1 MAGERVPFLTQRP
14 GIEQGRVQTTNFVPT
29 EGDWAMVL
37 GSDIPG
43 HEREFS
49 VGDRFD
55 VVQTDA
61 PIAAAKLIRF
71 RGKWR
76 GPSRMP
82 AIAQATELY
91 ALVDSQTIL
100 LRVDGGTVQT
110 ITFTTAQFVAI
121 GSARA
126 DEVVPAINSQITGAT
141 ASVTSPGA
149 VQILSDTSGRRSRV
163 EITGGTAAAL
173 SMAELGWK
181 ASLSLGGSEKASR
194 ILRPGEDQT
203 LDDMAANRPTVPSS
217 FEIRF
222 RLEVVAL

>member
-1 MAGERVPFLTQRP
+1 MAGERAPFLTQRP
-14 GIEQGRVQTTNFVPT
+14 GVEQGRVQTTNFVPT

-55 VVQTDA
+55 VFQSDT

-82 AIAQATELY
+82 ALAQAVELY
-91 ALVDSQTIL
+91 ALADGQTIL
-100 LRVDGGTVQT
+100 IDIDGGGQQT
-110 ITFTTAQFVAI
+110 ITFATAQFVSI
-121 GSARA
+121 GAARA
-126 DEVVPAINSQITGAT
+126 DEVVAAINSQITGAT
-141 ASVTSPGA
+141 ASVASPGA
-149 VQILSDTSGRRSRV
+149 PQIFSNTTELRSRV
-163 EITGGTAAAL
+163 EILGGTAAAL
-173 SMAELGWK
+173 SMSELGWK
-181 ASLSLGGSEKASR
+181 ASILLDGVERASR

-203 LDDMAANRPTVPSS
+203 LDDMAANLATAATV
-217 FEIRF
+217 EIRF